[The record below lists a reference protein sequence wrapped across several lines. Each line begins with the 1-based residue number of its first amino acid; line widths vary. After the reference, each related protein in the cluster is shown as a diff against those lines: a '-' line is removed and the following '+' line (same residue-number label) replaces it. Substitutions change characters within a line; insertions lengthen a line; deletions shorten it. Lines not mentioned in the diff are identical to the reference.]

1 MNIWIMDSD
10 SGVTLLYKPYKEF
23 SINEDLVSGL
33 LTALN
38 QFTEVEFKQG
48 IESIEMGGLRWV
60 YLSEKKSSLLFIA
73 ADDKAVS
80 SDLIS
85 ARLNVIKQAFIE
97 EYVRDEE
104 YWAKNWIGNT
114 DIFEP
119 FKQVIDEYYTQW
131 KQAEKVMDVAEF
143 FDLLGI
149 FQQILNLL
157 QNMIEGHLT
166 LVKRDV
172 IYSKIETMFENYA
185 NNEYVQSNEELK
197 KISFNRN
204 SGINIISIN
213 PMNCDMAVVEKQIV
227 NLVKRVTDLIKE
239 HVDDTSRVNYY
250 IQEKIFDY
258 LLNNFSLI
266 KELDLDVLLL
276 KLFLS

>member
-1 MNIWIMDSD
+1 MDSN

-23 SINEDLVSGL
+23 SVNEDLVSGL

-60 YLSEKKSSLLFIA
+60 YLSDKTSNLLFIA
-73 ADDKAVS
+73 ADDKAVGS
-80 SDLIS
+80 ELIRS
-85 ARLNVIKQAFIE
+85 RLNVIKHAFLE

-104 YWAKNWIGNT
+104 YWAKSWIGNT

-131 KQAEKVMDVAEF
+131 KQAEVVMDVAEF

-157 QNMIEGHLT
+157 QNVIEGHLT
-166 LVKRDV
+166 LVKKDM
-172 IYSKIETMFENYA
+172 IYSKIEHMFKNYA
-185 NNEYVQSNEELK
+185 NNDYVQSNEELK

-204 SGINIISIN
+204 SGINIININ
-213 PMNCDMAVVEKQIV
+213 PMNCDMVVVEKQIV
-227 NLVKRVTDLIKE
+227 NLVKRVTELIKE

-250 IQEKIFDY
+250 IKEKIFDY
-258 LLNNFSLI
+258 ILNNFSLI
-266 KELDLDVLLL
+266 KELELDILLL
-276 KLFLS
+276 KLFLL